1 MLLKFS
7 EWSRNSEINE
17 SSNKTDKIINWLS
30 SNFGGSVA
38 KINSLLAKINKIET
52 QYARDWNEIQTDI
65 DALQIQRAQTKSDPA
80 EAKKL
85 ERLIDRNRK
94 LVGALNKKKA
104 SEISR
109 VDKKVEEITEGNP
122 RLVSYWNL
130 KKTELEAELT
140 EKLYKLAKQL
150 TDQDIADELYDKYK
164 EAALA
169 AKEKDENFRKKFG
182 RLDLA
187 KPLEIPDPSTST
199 ISRAKFSLDPILAMN
214 AVQFTKYAQGLEKN
228 QIKDLIKF
236 MTTERN
242 ERYATLDTE
251 KDRLV
256 GQAMKKGLDKSSVDK
271 DLKELREMM
280 MGQIRDLRTKITIA
294 RRYA

>member
-1 MLLKFS
+1 MLLNFA
-7 EWSRNSEINE
+7 EWNRNNDINE
-17 SSNKTDKIINWLS
+17 SANKTDKIINWLS

-38 KINSLLAKINKIET
+38 KINSLLTKINKIET
-52 QYARDWNEIQTDI
+52 QYAKDWNEIQTDI

-85 ERLIDRNRK
+85 DRLIDRNRK
-94 LVGALNKKKA
+94 LVGALNKKKS
-104 SEISR
+104 SEIGRIDS
-109 VDKKVEEITEGNP
+109 KVEEITKDNP

-130 KKTELEAELT
+130 KKSELEADLT
-140 EKLYKLAKQL
+140 ERLYKLAKQL

-164 EAALA
+164 EAALQ
-169 AKEKDENFRKKFG
+169 AKEKDDKFRQKFG
-182 RLDLA
+182 KLDLA
-187 KPLEIPDPSTST
+187 KPFEIPDPSTSS
-199 ISRAKFSLDPILAMN
+199 ISRSKFSLDPILAMN

-251 KDRLV
+251 RDRLI
-256 GQAMKKGLDKSSVDK
+256 GQAMRKGLDKDSIDK
-271 DLKELREMM
+271 DIKELREMM